1 MIKKVSRHVKPD
13 ESFYIVEYD
22 SGKCRRFYEITE
34 SIIRFIS
41 DIAPS
46 RNSYN
51 NGKLIIYTWE

>member
-41 DIAPS
+41 DTAPT
-46 RNSYN
+46 RMSYN

>member
-1 MIKKVSRHVKPD
+1 MIKKVSRHLKND

-22 SGKCRRFYEITE
+22 SGKCRRFYEITD
-34 SIIRFIS
+34 SIINFIS
-41 DIAPS
+41 DIVPV